1 MKPMTAIGR
10 NAAHLGG
17 VMTALILGAS
27 LGSAGGQDESLCD
40 QAAQKAAATSGVPV
54 EFLLAITRVETGR
67 RTGGQLHPWP
77 WTINLAGQ
85 GYWFGDAS
93 EAMEFAT
100 DQLALG
106 QENFDVGCFQINLH
120 WHGAE
125 FASLKA
131 VFDPQTNAD
140 YAADFLATL
149 YDSEGGWPEAV
160 AAYHSRTPD
169 KAADYLQKV
178 EAVLAGFARGDTPE
192 MAVVKQPRVNR
203 YPLLQAGAVV
213 SGASLVPLLQGA
225 TPLIGVR

>member
-1 MKPMTAIGR
+1 MTAIR
-10 NAAHLGG
+10 LNATHFGG
-17 VMTALILGAS
+17 AMVFLLLGAG
-27 LGSAGGQDESLCD
+27 LGSARGQDETLCD
-40 QAAQKAAATSGVPV
+40 QAAQLAAVRSAVPV

-67 RTGGQLHPWP
+67 RTQGQLQPWP

-85 GYWFGDAS
+85 GYWFADAS
-93 EAMEFAT
+93 EAIAFAR

-106 QENFDVGCFQINLH
+106 QENFDAGCFQINLH

-125 FASLKA
+125 FTSLEA
-131 VFDPQTNAD
+131 VFDPQTNAE

-149 YDSEGGWPEAV
+149 YNSEGGWPEAI

-178 EAVLAGFARGDTPE
+178 ETVLANFAGGETPE
-192 MAVVKQPRVNR
+192 IAVVTQPRINR
-203 YPLLQAGAVV
+203 YPLLQAGAIV

-225 TPLIGVR
+225 TPLFGVR